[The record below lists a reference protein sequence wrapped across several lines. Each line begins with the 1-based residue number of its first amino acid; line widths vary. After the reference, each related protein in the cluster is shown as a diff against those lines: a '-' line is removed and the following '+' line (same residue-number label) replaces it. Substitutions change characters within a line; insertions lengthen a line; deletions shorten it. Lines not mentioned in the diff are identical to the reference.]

1 VAENI
6 AKILKP
12 RGVSVVKAAL
22 KTLQNSTK
30 KLFNTNAQKAEFVKN
45 DKQISDLSEKNTP
58 LRKCII
64 GEIKKSHKALY
75 GR

>member
-30 KLFNTNAQKAEFVKN
+30 KLFNTNARKAEFVKN
-45 DKQISDLSEKNTP
+45 DKQISDLSENP
-58 LRKCII
+58 R
-64 GEIKKSHKALY
+64 
-75 GR
+75 